1 MSSASD
7 SGSDSHDSQDI
18 SDLLNNSM
26 EISADEEENPFLGR
40 PTADKGKGKAKAKEV
55 DVPRIDKGKG
65 KAREVDVQSP
75 RLDKGK
81 GKERAITPP
90 PRLDKGK
97 GKATDPPPPDSR
109 PKTTRPR
116 PRASGSDGSEADEA
130 MVVDDDYNNDDDD
143 DARPSKRRKLKGKGR
158 PPGPLRFRWTA
169 GSFWTNPKMWYA
181 RGDIILLCE
190 GMGFRVERRR
200 FSMKGKSEVW
210 DDVLMS
216 SGTGEYVEGCEVV
229 RLEDGS
235 KEMYHMLRALFNKR

>member
-7 SGSDSHDSQDI
+7 SGSDSNDSQDI
-18 SDLLNNSM
+18 SNLLNNSM

-65 KAREVDVQSP
+65 KAREVDVHS
-75 RLDKGK
+75 
-81 GKERAITPP
+81 

-116 PRASGSDGSEADEA
+116 PRASGSDGGDAGET
-130 MVVDDDYNNDDDD
+130 MLVDDDYNNDDDD

-200 FSMKGKSEVW
+200 LSMKGKSEVW

>member
-7 SGSDSHDSQDI
+7 SGSDSNDSQHI
-18 SDLLNNSM
+18 SELLNNSM
-26 EISADEEENPFLGR
+26 EISADEDDNPFLAR
-40 PTADKGKGKAKAKEV
+40 PSVNKGKGKAKAKEV
-55 DVPRIDKGKG
+55 DVTRIDKGKG
-65 KAREVDVQSP
+65 KAKEVDVP

-81 GKERAITPP
+81 GKE
-90 PRLDKGK
+90 
-97 GKATDPPPPDSR
+97 KATDSPPPDSR

-116 PRASGSDGSEADEA
+116 PRDSNGSDAGDS
-130 MVVDDDYNNDDDD
+130 MVVDDDYNNDDD

-169 GSFWTNPKMWYA
+169 GSFWANPKMWYA

-200 FSMKGKSEVW
+200 LSMKGRSEVW
-210 DDVLMS
+210 DDVLVS